1 MGTLNNFSKKL
12 VIITIVVVLCNFL
25 FSNPVSAESK
35 LSKAGGK
42 LIEPICD
49 LLIFARRL
57 YNRCFTN

>member
-1 MGTLNNFSKKL
+1 MEILRNFKNKL
-12 VIITIVVVLCNFL
+12 IILTIVVVLFNFL
-25 FSNPVSAESK
+25 FSNPVRAESK